1 MGICCVCVK
10 MYVNGYELGVNSDT
24 PPPVTFNKQTTQHSA
39 SGQSNNTHTD
49 YVDIVIVRKS
59 LQHLADR
66 GPDQF

>member
-1 MGICCVCVK
+1 M
-10 MYVNGYELGVNSDT
+10 DT
-24 PPPVTFNKQTTQHSA
+24 FQIHISLSVPFLITHPPLTVTLNKQTTQHSA
-39 SGQSNNTHTD
+39 SGQFNNTHTD